1 MNIRRA
7 NIDDASDLLK
17 IYEYYILN
25 TAITFEI
32 EIPSV
37 EEFKERIKEISSFY
51 PYLVLEDNN
60 KIYGYAYA
68 HPYIKR
74 NACIHDVEIS
84 IYLDNDL
91 KGNGYGTILYNALED
106 ALRKMNIINL
116 YSAIAYKEHL
126 KYINDNSIKF
136 HEKHGYERV
145 GFFLNAGYKFNCW
158 YDLLWYAKNINSY
171 DDVKDVLN
179 YNNVK

>member
-1 MNIRRA
+1 MKIR
-7 NIDDASDLLK
+7 NENLDDAKDLLK

-32 EIPSV
+32 EIPTV
-37 EEFKERIKEISSFY
+37 EEFKERIKDISSFY

-68 HPYIKR
+68 HPYIRR

-91 KGNGYGTILYNALED
+91 KGNGSGTKLYNALEE
-106 ALRKMNIINL
+106 ALKKMNIINL
-116 YSAIAYKEHL
+116 YSTIAYKEHL
-126 KYINDNSIKF
+126 KYITDASIKF
-136 HEKHGYERV
+136 HEKLGYEKA

-158 YDLLWYAKNINSY
+158 YDLYWYAKSINSF
-171 DDVKDVLN
+171 DDVKEVIN
-179 YNNVK
+179 YNNLK